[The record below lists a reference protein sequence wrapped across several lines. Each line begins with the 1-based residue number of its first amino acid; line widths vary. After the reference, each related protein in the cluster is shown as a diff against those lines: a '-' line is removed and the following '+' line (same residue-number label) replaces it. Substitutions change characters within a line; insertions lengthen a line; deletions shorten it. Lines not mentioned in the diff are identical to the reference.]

1 MKIAILGFDIEGR
14 ASYDYFVS
22 QGGHEITVCDQKTDV
37 EVPNGVESVLGEAY
51 LDNLGRFDLLVRT
64 AGLPPSKIFDK
75 NPGVESKIT
84 THVNEFMGACPTR
97 NIIGVTG
104 TKGKGT
110 TSTMITRM
118 LEADGRNVRLGGN
131 IGVPPLTFLDELDEN
146 SWVVLELSSF
156 QLVDMKVSPHI
167 GVCLM
172 VVAEHLNWHPDM
184 ANYTAAKTQ
193 LFAHQSAED
202 KAIYYAGNPYST
214 EIASVSR
221 GVRIPYS
228 QPPGAYVED
237 GDIVI
242 DGQVVCSTEELKLLG
257 KHNWQ
262 NACAAVTAL
271 WQVTQNIDAMRAV
284 LTSFA
289 GLEHRLEQV
298 RELDGVT
305 YYNDSFAATPDAAIA
320 AMEAIEGPKV
330 LIAGGFD
337 RGLPI
342 DHLAKAIAAH
352 ASDLRKLV
360 IIGASSRRLAEEL
373 QKTGFDNFIVDD
385 SKDMAAVVSDARTA
399 AQAGDSVVLSP
410 GFASFDM
417 FKNFADRGEQFKQAV
432 NEL

>member
-1 MKIAILGFDIEGR
+1 
-14 ASYDYFVS
+14 
-22 QGGHEITVCDQKTDV
+22 
-37 EVPNGVESVLGEAY
+37 
-51 LDNLGRFDLLVRT
+51 
-64 AGLPPSKIFDK
+64 
-75 NPGVESKIT
+75 
-84 THVNEFMGACPTR
+84 
-97 NIIGVTG
+97 
-104 TKGKGT
+104 
-110 TSTMITRM
+110 
-118 LEADGRNVRLGGN
+118 
-131 IGVPPLTFLDELDEN
+131 
-146 SWVVLELSSF
+146 VLELSSF
-156 QLVDMKVSPHI
+156 QLVDMKASPHI

-193 LFAHQSAED
+193 LFAHQTAED
-202 KAIYYAGNPYST
+202 TAIYYADNPYST
-214 EIASVSR
+214 EIASVSA
-221 GVRIPYS
+221 GVKIPYFT
-228 QPPGAYVED
+228 PPGAYVE
-237 GDIVI
+237 GGNIII